1 MDQFKEKVIRTT
13 GREIITDE
21 NGVPIPGQNAKEFR
35 DSRRRRPGDLFEDA
49 DRGCKILL
57 ECLGALE
64 RHLEDS
70 RAIMCHMIN
79 EVWTIRETLDRIKW
93 S

>member
-21 NGVPIPGQNAKEFR
+21 NGVPIPGQNIKEFKE
-35 DSRRRRPGDLFEDA
+35 RRRDNLFENA
-49 DRGCKILL
+49 DRGCKTLL

-64 RHLEDS
+64 RCPEYN

-79 EVWTIRETLDRIKW
+79 EVWTIRETLDRIKRELRR
-93 S
+93 